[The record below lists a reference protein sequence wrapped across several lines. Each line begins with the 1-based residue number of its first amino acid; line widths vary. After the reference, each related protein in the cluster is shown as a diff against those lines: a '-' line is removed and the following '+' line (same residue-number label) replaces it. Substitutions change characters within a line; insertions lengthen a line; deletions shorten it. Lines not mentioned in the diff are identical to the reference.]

1 MAALT
6 LLEAEKLNPNSTVF
20 RQGIVETIV
29 YNSELLKVM
38 PFINISGN
46 AYNYV
51 QDGSLPSVG
60 FRGVNETYTASNGVV
75 NPVTEALKIFGGTIE
90 VDRALVA
97 MNGQEIR
104 SQQVSM
110 KLRAAALQFTK
121 KIIKGSEATNKQEF
135 DGLQARIQSS
145 QIIHAGNTSGG
156 DALSVDKLDEAIDL
170 CYKPTHLIMNKTMR
184 RRLTKAAKST
194 SISGTINYS
203 TDQFG
208 MQIANYNN
216 LPIIEIEK
224 DETESEILDFTE
236 ACAGG
241 GATGTSIYVVSLL
254 DMGLVGLKNGEMIIE
269 DSGLITSATVYTTL
283 VEQYIGMAI
292 LNGRSAARIDSIKD
306 AAVIA

>member
-20 RQGIVETIV
+20 RQGIIETIV
-29 YNSELLKVM
+29 YNAKLLQAF
-38 PFINISGN
+38 PFINITGN
-46 AYNYV
+46 AYSYV

-60 FRGVNETYTASNGVV
+60 FRGVNEEYTASSGVV
-75 NPVTEALKIFGGTIE
+75 NPVTESLKIFGGTIE

-121 KIIKGSEATNKQEF
+121 KVIKGSETTSKQEF

-145 QIIHAGNTSGG
+145 QIIHAGSTAGG
-156 DALSVDKLDEAIDL
+156 DALSVDKLDEAVDL
-170 CYKPTHLIMNKTMR
+170 CYRPTHILMNKTMR
-184 RRLTKAAKST
+184 RRLSKAAKST
-194 SISGTINYS
+194 SIAGTITY
-203 TDQFG
+203 TIDQFG
-208 MQIANYNN
+208 AQIANYNG

-236 ACAGG
+236 ACSGG
-241 GATGTSIYVVSLL
+241 GATGTSIYVVSLS
-254 DMGLVGLKNGEMIIE
+254 DMGVTGLRNGEIIIE
-269 DSGLITSATVYTTL
+269 DSGLVTSATVYTTL
-283 VEQYIGMAI
+283 VEQYVGMAI
-292 LNGRSAARIDSIKD
+292 LNGRSAVRIDSIKD
-306 AAVIA
+306 AAVVA